1 MGGEAAVAEGGHPT
15 RQALQAIYHA
25 ACVEELEAAT
35 QLPGMANHKVTLQA
49 VLQVWNPVTR
59 SVESCQSSASF
70 LPLAYTYAWGVMLG
84 NVQLLGHLKKK
95 RKSACSRLRRPC
107 TCR

>member
-35 QLPGMANHKVTLQA
+35 HLPGMANHKVTLQA
-49 VLQVWNPVTR
+49 VLQVWTPVTN
-59 SVESCQSSASF
+59 SVESSQSSPSF
-70 LPLAYTYAWGVMLG
+70 LPLAYAHGECCVGGV
-84 NVQLLGHLKKK
+84 
-95 RKSACSRLRRPC
+95 
-107 TCR
+107 